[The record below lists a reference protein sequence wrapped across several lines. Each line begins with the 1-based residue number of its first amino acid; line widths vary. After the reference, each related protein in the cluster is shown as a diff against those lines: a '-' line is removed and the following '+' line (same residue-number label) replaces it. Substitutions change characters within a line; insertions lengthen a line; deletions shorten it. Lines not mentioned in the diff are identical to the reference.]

1 MNSPPTDRPH
11 RREALL
17 RLMAGLTLGLLALG
31 LVACDDEGLVAVQ
44 TEDDLFTSYVA
55 LGNSITAGFQSDG
68 INLQTQDE
76 SYAVLLA
83 GQMGTRFDTP
93 ALNMPGCPPPLVNP
107 LTGQR
112 VGDGEPNTCAIR
124 SAPVPPVVNN
134 VAVPG
139 AATLDILSNL
149 NEDSRPNPLTT
160 LILGGRTQL
169 EAAADADPTFASVW
183 IGNND
188 VLGAAISGV
197 VTNETVTPVPTF
209 EERLNQVL
217 DGLEAVGTEGGV
229 LVGVVDVT
237 LIPHLSLGVVYWLV
251 DQEGGFPETFEV
263 HESCAPAEL
272 GGLGEETLVPF
283 GYGIFQLLGQALAGI
298 PVTLN
303 CAEAQQVLS
312 GQEIQT
318 LMETVAGYNQALEA
332 QAQARGW
339 AYLDPNPAFVQLRQ
353 EGLIPPFPNL
363 AEPTQLFGPIFSLD
377 GVHPSALTHR
387 LVTNELVEAINTQY
401 GTGLQPVAVP
411 QLN

>member
-1 MNSPPTDRPH
+1 MSGKRTCRP
-11 RREALL
+11 RSYEALVRFL
-17 RLMAGLTLGLLALG
+17 AVIAAGL
-31 LVACDDEGLVAVQ
+31 LVLSLTACDDEGLVAVQ
-44 TEDDLFTSYVA
+44 TQDDLFTSYVA

-68 INLQTQDE
+68 INLTTQDE

-124 SAPVPPVVNN
+124 ATPVPPVVNN

-139 AATLDILSNL
+139 AASLDILSNL
-149 NEDSRPNPLTT
+149 DEESRPNPLTT

-169 EAAADADPTFASVW
+169 QAAADAEATFASVW

-188 VLGAAISGV
+188 VLEPAITGV
-197 VTNETVTPVPTF
+197 VTEQNVTPVAAF
-209 EERLNQVL
+209 ETRLQDVL
-217 DGLEAVGTEGGV
+217 DGLEAAGVQGGV
-229 LVGVVDVT
+229 LIGVADVT
-237 LIPHLSLGVVYWLV
+237 LIPHLSPGVAYWLV
-251 DQEGGFPETFEV
+251 DQEGGFPDPFEV
-263 HESCAPAEL
+263 HESCAPADL
-272 GGLGEETLVPF
+272 GGVGEATLVPF
-283 GYGIFQLLGQALAGI
+283 GYGIFELLGRALAGV

-303 CAEAQQVLS
+303 CAQDQRVLS

-318 LMETVAGYNQALEA
+318 LVTTVAGYNQALEA

-339 AYLDPNPAFVQLRQ
+339 AYLDPNPIFVQLSQ
-353 EGLIPPFPNL
+353 QGLIPPFPNL
-363 AEPTQLFGPIFSLD
+363 AAPTELFGPIFSLD
-377 GVHPSALTHR
+377 GVHPSVLTHR
-387 LVTNELVEAINTQY
+387 LITNELVDVINQEY
-401 GTGLQPVAVP
+401 GTGLQPVEVP